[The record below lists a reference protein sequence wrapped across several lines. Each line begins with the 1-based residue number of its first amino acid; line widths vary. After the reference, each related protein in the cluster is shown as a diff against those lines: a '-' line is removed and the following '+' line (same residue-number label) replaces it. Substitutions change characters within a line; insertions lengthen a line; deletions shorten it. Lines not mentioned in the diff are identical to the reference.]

1 MQKLRRINKEK
12 DFLEWTRKRINLE
25 DRLPA
30 KTDRLRCPTCV
41 GLCAAF
47 AGRVRKQPLA
57 PIPAPLGRFCG
68 TLEKAGFFRVSVG
81 HPGLGEIEITFTN
94 QPNLTSFMACP
105 KGWFTL

>member
-1 MQKLRRINKEK
+1 MGPEKE
-12 DFLEWTRKRINLE
+12 EI
-25 DRLPA
+25 P
-30 KTDRLRCPTCV
+30 KTSRQQSRMVPRCPAYV
-41 GLCAAF
+41 GLCATF